1 MSNTPTSKVLA
12 VLASEGVQHPDRDL
26 LAVDLVGAARH
37 NPEQVA
43 ELLDTAGVG
52 AARSPETQALA
63 ANIVRAVKEAN

>member
-37 NPEQVA
+37 NPGEVV
-43 ELLDTAGVG
+43 ELLDRAGIGTAG
-52 AARSPETQALA
+52 SPDTRALA
-63 ANIVRAVKEAN
+63 EQIVAAVEGAN